1 MSGQA
6 FEGAIYMNIEEFT
19 SDKTENGFGKID
31 NFPIEKHIEII
42 TTISKTTLF
51 LGLCCSIFVIMS
63 FLIK

>member
-6 FEGAIYMNIEEFT
+6 IEGAIYMNIEGYT
-19 SDKTENGFGKID
+19 SSKTENGYGEID

-42 TTISKTTLF
+42 TTISFTTLF